1 MKSALLLGGAL
12 VGSCLT
18 TVSGGFS
25 AASQRPCTCVRACV
39 GLLGR
44 RQPLTDRRV
53 ALLFAALGLC
63 RAAVGNAESIVPYAQ
78 DQEVEMKVNGHSL
91 SGVPEE
97 YVAVS
102 VCFSPLCRRPNACWL
117 AQLLRVATL
126 AVACRHRQPRVGPT
140 CCC

>member
-1 MKSALLLGGAL
+1 MY
-12 VGSCLT
+12 
-18 TVSGGFS
+18 
-25 AASQRPCTCVRACV
+25 ACV

-63 RAAVGNAESIVPYAQ
+63 RTAVGNAESIVPYAQ

-102 VCFSPLCRRPNACWL
+102 VCFSLCAGGRTHAGCCVLPRWPWL
-117 AQLLRVATL
+117 AATVNL
-126 AVACRHRQPRVGPT
+126 V
-140 CCC
+140 